1 MVCTWLVLLDDLGHV
16 HAQGVGDLD
25 CGHGGAGA
33 ALLDNG
39 HVLTVQPGLVGQLT
53 QTQTTTRCHDFKVF
67 FQLHSVHFLMSTKYR
82 FRKRI
87 FVYSGII
94 ARFSFNVNS
103 LVEISFT
110 MCYLVVKVVTK
121 MEIYDN
127 IDRELEKRRM
137 SRRKLALSIG
147 VPPSTFQSMM
157 ERKRGMTIELLK
169 KISAALNVDFYSLAD
184 FDMASDALFE
194 EINANRKATKEEQL
208 LQHFRTLNDD
218 GQTVAVDRVEELA
231 QIPKYQRAQNAPQD
245 APAAPDDK
253 EPTEK

>member
-1 MVCTWLVLLDDLGHV
+1 
-16 HAQGVGDLD
+16 
-25 CGHGGAGA
+25 
-33 ALLDNG
+33 
-39 HVLTVQPGLVGQLT
+39 
-53 QTQTTTRCHDFKVF
+53 
-67 FQLHSVHFLMSTKYR
+67 
-82 FRKRI
+82 
-87 FVYSGII
+87 
-94 ARFSFNVNS
+94 
-103 LVEISFT
+103 
-110 MCYLVVKVVTK
+110 

-208 LQHFRTLNDD
+208 LQHFRMLNDN
-218 GQTVAVDRVEELA
+218 GQTVAVERVQELT
-231 QIPKYQRAQNAPQD
+231 QIPAYQRPAEPTQD
-245 APAAPDDK
+245 APSAPDDK
-253 EPTEK
+253 EPAEK